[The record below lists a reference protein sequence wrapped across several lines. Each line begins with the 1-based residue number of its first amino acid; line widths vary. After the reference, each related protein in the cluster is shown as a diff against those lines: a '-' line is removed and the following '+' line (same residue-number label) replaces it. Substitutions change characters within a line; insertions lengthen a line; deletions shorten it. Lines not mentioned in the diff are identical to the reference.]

1 MRRSQENDG
10 PILAEFIKAAQAVPA
25 ASLLPLLPLLGA
37 LREQSPVGRPVPGSR
52 RALDRWRLVQRFAA
66 LKREDPERS
75 NLDVL
80 KQVAREAG
88 RIAPGMRGP
97 SVRTLQWWVQRY
109 NAIGDDGLAAGPAAL
124 LDRYGRRTANEPRGS
139 VDE

>member
-1 MRRSQENDG
+1 MRRSEANDKA
-10 PILAEFIKAAQAVPA
+10 ILAEFINAAQAVPA

-37 LREQSPVGRPVPGSR
+37 LRGVSYAKRTVPGVR
-52 RALDRWRLVQRFAA
+52 RALDRWRLVQRFAV

-88 RIAPGMRGP
+88 RIAPGMEP
-97 SVRTLQWWVQRY
+97 SVRTLEWWIQRY

-124 LDRYGRRTANEPRGS
+124 LDRYGRGRSR
-139 VDE
+139 